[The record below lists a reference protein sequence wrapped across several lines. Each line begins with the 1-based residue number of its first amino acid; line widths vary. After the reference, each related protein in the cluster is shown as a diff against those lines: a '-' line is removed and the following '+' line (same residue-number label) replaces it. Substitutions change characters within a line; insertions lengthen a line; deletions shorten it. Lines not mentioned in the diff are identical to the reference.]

1 MILTKRDL
9 ILFSKLQSYGLLRTS
24 QIGAMVFAG
33 VNLATVCRRLR
44 TLEAAGYIKREL
56 KLDGYEIAWSVTYK
70 GGSAVGNL
78 PIKKHF
84 RTDTLGHD
92 LKLTN
97 LRLLLEGNE
106 IAHSW
111 IPEHEIRSSVAK
123 KRGLRELKHRVVPDG
138 LMGVN
143 YKGSKE
149 SVAIELELQWKNS
162 SRYKKIFEQYRMKDS
177 IWAVWYLVPTES
189 LGRAIERAWVGILY
203 GGPKPKLFW
212 SLVDEVL
219 TEGKTARFFYA
230 GESHRLCDIWWPKDA
245 AAEATLPA
253 QGAAQVLSIAKD
265 KGDSSRLRS
274 SDCDDKEKLTPA
286 S

>member
-1 MILTKRDL
+1 MILTKRDTN
-9 ILFSKLQSYGLLRTS
+9 LFSKLQSYGHLRTS
-24 QIGAMVFAG
+24 QIGKMVFLG
-33 VNLATVCRRLR
+33 VNLATVLRRLR
-44 TLEAAGYIKREL
+44 TLEAAGYIRREL
-56 KLDGYEIAWSVTYK
+56 KLDGSEIAWSVTYK
-70 GGSAVGNL
+70 GGSVVGNL

-84 RTDTLGHD
+84 RSDTMEHD
-92 LKLTN
+92 FKLTD

-177 IWAVWYLVPTES
+177 ILAVWYLVPTEG
-189 LGRAIERAWVGILY
+189 LGKAIQRAWDGILF
-203 GGPKPKLFW
+203 GGSKPKLLL

-245 AAEATLPA
+245 VAQSDLPA
-253 QGAAQVLSIAKD
+253 QGAAQLVSTPKD

-274 SDCDDKEKLTPA
+274 SDCDDKKKLTSA